1 VLDSLI
7 KGIAIG
13 LFFAVPV
20 GPIGVLCIRRSIAS
34 GFKSGLT
41 TGLGAA
47 TADAIFGG
55 IAAFGLTTISSFLV
69 GQTLLL
75 GLIGGLFLCYLG
87 LVTYWSTPKERAVSH
102 TSVEFRGVYFSTLV
116 LTITNPMSILL
127 FGAAFAGFGIAN
139 SPGQFN
145 PSALVIGVFAGSTA
159 WWIVLSASVAYFRS
173 RFDSKRIRMVNQLSG
188 LVICGFGIYTLARCL
203 R

>member
-1 VLDSLI
+1 MLDSLI

-20 GPIGVLCIRRSIAS
+20 GPIGVLCIRRSIAD
-34 GFKSGLT
+34 GFKSGFT

-47 TADAIFGG
+47 TADSIFGG

-69 GQTLLL
+69 GQTFLL
-75 GLIGGLFLCYLG
+75 GLTGGFLLFYLG
-87 LVTYWSTPKERAVSH
+87 ITTFMSKPKEKSITAESGGIY
-102 TSVEFRGVYFSTLV
+102 SSTLF

-127 FGAAFAGFGIAN
+127 FAAAFAGFGIADTQGN
-139 SPGQFN
+139 LN
-145 PSALVIGVFAGSTA
+145 ASAIVIGIFVGSMM
-159 WWIVLSASVAYFRS
+159 WWIALSGSVAYFRS
-173 RFDSKRIRMVNQLSG
+173 RFDSKRIRIVNQISG
-188 LVICGFGIYTLARCL
+188 LVICGFGIYTLARCV